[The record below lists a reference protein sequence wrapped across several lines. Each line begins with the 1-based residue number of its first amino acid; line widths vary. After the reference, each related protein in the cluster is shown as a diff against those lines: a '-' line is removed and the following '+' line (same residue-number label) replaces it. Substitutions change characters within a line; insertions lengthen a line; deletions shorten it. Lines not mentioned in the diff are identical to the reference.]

1 MIDTNKEPRIL
12 PVHPTTSSTFR
23 EWFKEFSSI
32 ITMIIPCDPFSA
44 NFKRVAQA
52 FTSLS
57 TEISY
62 EVGSKADRSIG
73 SVYDRPDYV
82 VREILR
88 TNRVINLTSYLK
100 VFCAALANGDAELQA
115 DAIVVFKGTPLDA
128 NHSAVLLRELP
139 TTYALIFTAV
149 ETIGTINIDDLL
161 HIVKD
166 ILTYAL
172 KNQNSYIQLSESQYD
187 IFTGLISATLSC
199 LNNLKALNSSL
210 FFTLFQDFGIMELLV
225 QCIKNSYAS
234 GRIYLCGWAA
244 QCMCAYIETSQSEP
258 DLKKNA
264 ENPEF
269 VEKYKE
275 MMESVVNPM
284 IKQDREHRSKFRAIL
299 HYSRSL
305 K

>member
-1 MIDTNKEPRIL
+1 MSNAKTEIHVL
-12 PVHPTTSSTFR
+12 PVHPTTSTTFR
-23 EWFKEFSSI
+23 EWFKEFSQSI
-32 ITMIIPCDPFSA
+32 ALINACDPFSA
-44 NFKRVAQA
+44 NFSKVVQA
-52 FTSLS
+52 FTCLS

-62 EVGSKADRSIG
+62 EVGSKADRSVG

-100 VFCAALANGDAELQA
+100 VFTAALASGDADLQTGG
-115 DAIVVFKGTPLDA
+115 IVVYKGTPLETD
-128 NHSAVLLRELP
+128 HSTILLRELP

-166 ILTYAL
+166 MLTYAL
-172 KNQNSYIQLSESQYD
+172 KNQNSYVQLSDTQYD
-187 IFTGLISATLSC
+187 IFTGIISATKSC
-199 LNNLKALNSSL
+199 LDNLKALNSSL

-225 QCIKNSYAS
+225 QCVKNAYAS

-244 QCMCAYIETSQSEP
+244 QCLCSYIETSQSEP

-284 IKQDREHRSKFRAIL
+284 IKQDREHRAKFRAIL